1 MPPKTI
7 KRAIK
12 NCLEN
17 LPEKDFK
24 KFCDALISDA
34 GIATS
39 RVENKDYLEVTNV
52 IVSNFGEAKALDVV
66 IELLEDIGCKDKADA
81 LVAETK
87 ELTSKAGSSRSAGAS
102 AGADHVTPEA
112 DGALFVDKYREELIQ
127 RVTNIPQ
134 ILDQLLAKEVIDQET
149 YDEISALPT
158 SQKQMRRLYKS
169 LKVARAKDKFYE
181 ILEGKEKWLI
191 DDLKKK
197 K

>member
-1 MPPKTI
+1 M
-7 KRAIK
+7 
-12 NCLEN
+12 
-17 LPEKDFK
+17 
-24 KFCDALISDA
+24 
-34 GIATS
+34 
-39 RVENKDYLEVTNV
+39 
-52 IVSNFGEAKALDVV
+52 
-66 IELLEDIGCKDKADA
+66 
-81 LVAETK
+81 
-87 ELTSKAGSSRSAGAS
+87 
-102 AGADHVTPEA
+102 
-112 DGALFVDKYREELIQ
+112 DKYREELIQ